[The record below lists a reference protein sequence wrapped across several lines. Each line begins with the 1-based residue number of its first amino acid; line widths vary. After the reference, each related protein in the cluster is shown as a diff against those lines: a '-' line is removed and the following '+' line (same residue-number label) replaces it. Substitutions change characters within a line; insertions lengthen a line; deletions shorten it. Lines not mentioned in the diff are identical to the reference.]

1 MKRKIT
7 LTQVLLGLVLL
18 LIGVEV
24 LAFCTR
30 KEEPV
35 KERALTMSICDN
47 DTIVFDITNVIS
59 VESAYDDFGKYTIT
73 GYKISYATSDSTYV
87 ELYTSTMEGDYLIY
101 SLDCLAIYEDYKD
114 EEEIDILRSY
124 FIGNSHISYLENPW
138 FTGFTWTW
146 DAGPLYRYPHP

>member
-101 SLDCLAIYEDYKD
+101 SLDCLAI
-114 EEEIDILRSY
+114 
-124 FIGNSHISYLENPW
+124 
-138 FTGFTWTW
+138 
-146 DAGPLYRYPHP
+146 